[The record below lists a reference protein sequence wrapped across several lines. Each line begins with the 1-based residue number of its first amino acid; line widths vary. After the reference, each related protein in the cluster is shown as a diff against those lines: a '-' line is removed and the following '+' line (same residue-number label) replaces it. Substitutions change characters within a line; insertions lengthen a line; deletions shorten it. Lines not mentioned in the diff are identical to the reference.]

1 MKIILTHEVTGLGAA
16 GDVVDVKDG
25 YARNFLLPRRLAT
38 PWTKGGQK
46 QVDAIIAA
54 RATREVKSLDEAKS
68 LKGRLESS
76 AVTVSA
82 RAGNAGR
89 LFGAISTA
97 DIASAVKASGGPDLD
112 RRKIEVKGHVKT
124 TGTYEALV
132 RLHPDVQARL
142 SFEVVAQ

>member
-1 MKIILTHEVTGLGAA
+1 MRIILTHEVTGLGTA

-46 QVDAIIAA
+46 QVEAITAA
-54 RATREVKSLDEAKS
+54 GSTREVKSLEEAKS
-68 LKGRLESS
+68 LKGRLESGP
-76 AVTVSA
+76 VTVAA

-97 DIASAVKASGGPDLD
+97 DIASAVKASGGPELD

-124 TGTYEALV
+124 VGTYEALV
-132 RLHPDVQARL
+132 RLHPEVQARL
-142 SFEVVAQ
+142 AFEVVAS